1 MVKKPTY
8 EELEQR
14 VKELEKEAVDRKL
27 QGSEST
33 KMQHTVLEILKVIPG
48 TLNVVDKDYNILA
61 VGGEITRK
69 IEDTSRIIGEKCYK
83 IFQERDTLCPW
94 CKVGRVIETGEIVN
108 ETTTPDDPRE
118 KLIKKPLS
126 IYVRPL
132 KDKHGNIIGAIELGT
147 DITQIRKAEDAL
159 QKAHDELEH
168 RVKERTAELL
178 KANQKLKV
186 EIEERKRAEEE
197 LRESKEKYSTL
208 VKNVL
213 TGIYIDQDGKIVFAN
228 DRFGEIYGYPRE
240 ECIGIESW
248 KLVHADDRPL
258 TNQMRARRLKGEHVP
273 SEYEAMGLTKKG
285 ETIWIRRRNTNI
297 EYGGKPAILGNVVDI
312 TEEKRAGEKL
322 RKINKELKN
331 FVDVVSHDLK
341 TPIIAIQ
348 GFTSRLFKNNQEKLG
363 EKGERHLELI
373 NASARRMEMLVSDL
387 LALSSSGQVLSTFV
401 NVSSLEIVENVSSGL
416 RDKLKENRIEL
427 VVTEDLPP
435 IYCDGERIYQ
445 VFENLLVN
453 AIKYMGDT
461 ENPRIEIGFEDN
473 GGFHQFYV
481 RDNGVGIDAKYH
493 QKVFEMFHRLREVE
507 KEEGT
512 GLGLAI
518 VERIVNTH
526 GGRVW
531 VESEKGKGATFYF
544 TLLKRES

>member
-1 MVKKPTY
+1 MGKKPTY
-8 EELEQR
+8 AELEQR
-14 VKELEKEAVDRKL
+14 VKEFKKEAVDRKQTEEAL
-27 QGSEST
+27 RESEERYRTLFEGAAEGIIVADIETRKFKYVNPASCR
-33 KMQHTVLEILKVIPG
+33 MLGYSEEELKRMS
-48 TLNVVDKDYNILA
+48 VVDIHPKEALEHVISEFEA
-61 VGGEITRK
+61 QAK
-69 IEDTSRIIGEKCYK
+69 GEKALAKNIPCLRKDGTTIYADINTTK
-83 IFQERDTLCPW
+83 ALIDGRGCN
-94 CKVGRVIETGEIVN
+94 VGFF
-108 ETTTPDDPRE
+108 
-118 KLIKKPLS
+118 
-126 IYVRPL
+126 
-132 KDKHGNIIGAIELGT
+132 T
-147 DITQIRKAEDAL
+147 DITERKEAEEAL
-159 QKAHDELEH
+159 RKAHDELET
-168 RVKERTAELL
+168 RVEERTAELS
-178 KANQKLKV
+178 KANDQLKQ
-186 EIEERKRAEEE
+186 EIEERNQVEEA

-208 VKNVL
+208 VKNAL

-228 DRFGEIYGYPRE
+228 ERFGEIYGYPRE

-248 KLVHADDRPL
+248 KLVHPDDRPL

-312 TEEKRAGEKL
+312 TEEKRAEEKL
-322 RKINKELKN
+322 RKINKELKS

-348 GFTSRLFKNNQEKLG
+348 GFSSRLFKNNQEKLG
-363 EKGERHLELI
+363 EKGERYLELI
-373 NASARRMEMLVSDL
+373 NASARRMEVLVSDL

-401 NVSSLEIVENVSSGL
+401 NISSLEIVENVSSGL

-461 ENPRIEIGFEDN
+461 ENPKIEIGFKDN
-473 GGFHQFYV
+473 GGFHKFYV

-544 TLLKRES
+544 TLPKKES